1 MNKAYKVVNIATTS
15 EAPKSSILLIYT
27 GGTFGMVYDED
38 GSLTPFNFSL
48 VLEKI
53 PELQSLDLKLT
64 VISFPEPVDSSNVD
78 IEHWQAMAEIINKHY
93 KQFDAFVILH
103 GTDTMAY
110 TASALSFM
118 FRGINKPIILTGAQ
132 IPIGATRSDAR
143 ENLITAL
150 EIASKKNGSVPVVN
164 EVALYFNYFLL
175 KGNRSQKIRSSN
187 FAAFESENYP
197 YLAESGVE
205 IVFNESFLEDNDP
218 QQRLE
223 YYPKMDPNVVILKI
237 FPGITKE
244 VVSSI
249 LSIKGLKG
257 VVIESYGSGNVMSW
271 GWMIDLLR
279 DAVQRGVVLYN
290 VSQCMGG
297 SVVQGRYE
305 TSKMLS
311 EIGVISGGDITT
323 EAALAKMMHLLGTER
338 NMDIIKQ
345 KLNVAIRGEL
355 TETE

>member
-1 MNKAYKVVNIATTS
+1 MNKNYKIVNIATTS
-15 EAPKSSILLIYT
+15 EAPKSSIMLIYT

-78 IEHWQAMAEIINKHY
+78 IQHWRAMGDIVKEYY

-118 FRGINKPIILTGAQ
+118 FRGLSKPIILTGAQ

-150 EIASKKNGSVPVVN
+150 EIASRKNNGVPMVN

-187 FAAFESENYP
+187 FAAFESENHP

-205 IVFNESFLEDNDP
+205 IVFNESFLREHDS

-223 YYPKMDPNVVILKI
+223 YYPKMDPNVVVLKI
-237 FPGITKE
+237 FPGITQE
-244 VVSSI
+244 VVKTI
-249 LSIKGLKG
+249 LSIKGLRG
-257 VVIESYGSGNVMSW
+257 VVIESYGSGNIMSW
-271 GWMIDLLR
+271 DWMIDLLR
-279 DAVQRGVVLYN
+279 KAVEKGILLYN

-311 EIGVISGGDITT
+311 EIGVISGHDITT
-323 EAALAKMMHLLGTER
+323 EAALAKLMHLLGTEK

-345 KLNVAIRGEL
+345 KLNIAIRGEL
-355 TETE
+355 TLME